1 MTDQS
6 KIAERQLAPK
16 QMLHWARR
24 HGLVPIR
31 YSKRRWREYPLF
43 KTAKLKFI
51 AGCRDQKRFV
61 RVLPHLDRMEICDGF
76 MDRWANSHGAEVVM
90 PKTMAE
96 FDVAIE
102 TLLKESEPRVRDT
115 HPVEENANG

>member
-1 MTDQS
+1 MTDQP
-6 KIAERQLAPK
+6 KTTERHLAPK
-16 QMLHWARR
+16 QMQHWARR
-24 HGLVPIR
+24 HGLVPIMYR
-31 YSKRRWREYPLF
+31 KGGWREYPLF
-43 KTAKLKFI
+43 KSAKPKFI

-61 RVLPHLDRMEICDGF
+61 RVLPHLDRMEICDGY

-90 PKTMAE
+90 PKTMAQ

-102 TLLKESEPRVRDT
+102 TLLKEAAPRVRDT